1 MPRIPIAI
9 VGGAL
14 GLALLAGCETMEE
27 QIDRIAGG
35 GDDDGP
41 RTVAFDCAGDQDLT
55 VRLSGDRDNARVAA
69 GGEQYELEHAGSDDG
84 RRLYTNDAG
93 VRLEI
98 SNDEAYL
105 RIPGGD
111 DYRDCERS

>member
-1 MPRIPIAI
+1 MPRIPTAI
-9 VGGAL
+9 IGGAL
-14 GLALLAGCETMEE
+14 GLALLAGCETVEE
-27 QIDRIAGG
+27 QFDRIAGDD
-35 GDDDGP
+35 DDDGP
-41 RTVAFDCAGDQDLT
+41 RTVAFDCAGDEDLT
-55 VRLSGDRDNARVAA
+55 VRLSDDRDHARVVAR
-69 GGEQYELEHAGSDDG
+69 GEQYELEHTGSENG
-84 RRLYTNDAG
+84 RRLYTNDDG